1 MLKNCSER
9 LKFLKVARTK
19 NAKSC
24 QPQSGQA
31 QMKTANRQPF
41 VQKAWAQK
49 RYLTLAEA
57 LPGMSAFLNA
67 SLRCQTWTAKS
78 FVFVEILEN
87 VDSGAL

>member
-1 MLKNCSER
+1 
-9 LKFLKVARTK
+9 
-19 NAKSC
+19 
-24 QPQSGQA
+24 
-31 QMKTANRQPF
+31 MKTANRQPF